1 MTHAEAWWTIIG
13 VGYLLGLIGVVVQ
26 VLVDRGILK

>member
-13 VGYLLGLIGVVVQ
+13 VGYLMGLCGLVVH
-26 VLVDRGILK
+26 VLIDRGILK